1 MKTILT
7 AKLKLHTTSET
18 GQRLLDTAGAYR
30 KALNYTSQV
39 AFEHGKLSNQVKLH
53 GLVYPALRA
62 RFALPSQL
70 ACSVSRQVGA
80 TYKALWTKVKHNAVH
95 RQRGYTPKRYK
106 GLDQAPVF
114 TSNTTTFTYQ
124 RDYRFK
130 SGQRVSLTT
139 LDGPVIV
146 AYDGYAKHRDLIQ
159 KGASGGVTFGAAKL
173 WRDPR
178 THRFY
183 LLVSVEV
190 DTPDPT
196 PESLKGIKGA
206 DLGERYLAV
215 TTTPGNKTQFF
226 RGGAIR
232 HKGEA
237 FQRVRS
243 RLQSKGTRGAQ
254 KRLRQW
260 QLRERRFKADVNH
273 RIAKAIVEPG
283 FLIGLEDLSRIRE
296 RTNVRGRQNRRRR
309 AQWAFAEL
317 GAFIA
322 YKAQVAGGLAI
333 RVDADYTSKGCPR
346 CGHVDET
353 NRPNKGLRFCC
364 TACGFTLH
372 ADLVGAR
379 NVTLR
384 TLLIRQD
391 WMGTGLLST
400 APDGSDDE
408 TKAKRLHRFLEL
420 RWNPDPSSAL

>member
-1 MKTILT
+1 M
-7 AKLKLHTTSET
+7 
-18 GQRLLDTAGAYR
+18 
-30 KALNYTSQV
+30 
-39 AFEHGKLSNQVKLH
+39 SNQVKLH
-53 GLVYPALRA
+53 GLVYPELRE

-80 TYKALWTKVKHNAVH
+80 TFKGLWTKVKQNASH
-95 RQRGYTPKRYK
+95 RKSGYTKKRYK

-114 TSNTTTFTYQ
+114 TSNTTTLTYQ

-130 SGQRVSLTT
+130 SGQQVSITT
-139 LDGPVIV
+139 LEGPVV
-146 AYDGYAKHRDLIQ
+146 LAYEGYSKHRDLIH
-159 KGASGGVTFGAAKL
+159 KGSSGGVTFGAAKL

-178 THRFY
+178 TKQFY
-183 LLVSVEV
+183 LLVSLEVE
-190 DTPDPT
+190 TPDPT
-196 PESLKGIKGA
+196 PESLQGIKGA

-243 RLQSKGTRGAQ
+243 RLQSKGTRGA
-254 KRLRQW
+254 KRRLRQW

-273 RIAKAIVEPG
+273 RIAQSVVKPG
-283 FLIGLEDLSRIRE
+283 FLIGLEDLTWIRE
-296 RTNVRGRQNRRRR
+296 RTTVRGKRNRRRR
-309 AQWAFAEL
+309 AKWAFAEL

-322 YKAQVAGGLAI
+322 YKAQAAGGLAI
-333 RVDADYTSKGCPR
+333 RVDAEYTSKGCPH
-346 CGHVDET
+346 CGHVSDK
-353 NRPNKGLRFCC
+353 NRPGKGLTFRCEK
-364 TACGFTLH
+364 CGFTLH

-400 APDGSDDE
+400 APDGSDAE
-408 TKAKRLHRFLEL
+408 AKAKRLQRFWEL
-420 RWNPDPSSAL
+420 RWSPDPSSVL